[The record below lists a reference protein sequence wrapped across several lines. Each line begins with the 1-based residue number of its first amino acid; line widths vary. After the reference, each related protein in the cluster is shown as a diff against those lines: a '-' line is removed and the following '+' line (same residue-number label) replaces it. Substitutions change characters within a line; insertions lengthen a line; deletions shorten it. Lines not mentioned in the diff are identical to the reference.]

1 MMFNN
6 IYEKIKEF
14 MKDYI
19 GLIIFVAIFF
29 FITFVDLPYDV
40 NMPGGL
46 ISLNDRI
53 EVNGEKIETKGTF
66 NMAYVSSISGS
77 LPHILLSFIIP
88 DWDVVPSS
96 ESTYENETYED
107 ALKRNKLYLEQSK
120 DYATAVAMDAA
131 GINYEVSNKLNY
143 VAYIDVKAKTTLKIG
158 DDILEM
164 NGEKVEDITTMSE
177 LIQELEVGS
186 KINFVVD
193 RDGKEVKA
201 EAITY
206 EEDGRKYVGVS
217 AITTFDMKSDIDIQI
232 KTKDSESGPSGG
244 LMMTLMVYNAITNQD
259 LTHGKQIV
267 GTGTISLDGSVGEI
281 GGVKYKVIG
290 AVKEGAEIFL
300 VPEGNYEEAMKV
312 KKEKGYDIEIVKV
325 KTFTDA
331 VNYLENLE

>member
-1 MMFNN
+1 MFNN
-6 IYEKIKEF
+6 IYDKIKNF
-14 MKDYI
+14 MKDYL
-19 GLIIFVAIFF
+19 GMIIFIGIFLF
-29 FITFVDLPYDV
+29 LTFYEIPYDV

-53 EVNGEKIETKGTF
+53 EVDCKKVETKGTF

-77 LPHILLSFIIP
+77 LPHILLSFVIP
-88 DWDVVPSS
+88 DWDIVPSS
-96 ESTYENETYED
+96 DSTYENESYED

-120 DYATAVAMDAA
+120 DYAKAVAMDAA
-131 GINYEVSNKLNY
+131 KIKYEVSNKLNY
-143 VAYIDVKAKTTLKIG
+143 VAYIDVKAKTTLKVG

-164 NGEKVEDITTMSE
+164 NGEKVEDITIMSE
-177 LIQELEVGS
+177 LIQELPVGA
-186 KINFVVD
+186 KIEFKVD
-193 RDGKEVKA
+193 RDGKEVGA

-206 EEDGRKYVGVS
+206 EEDGKKYVGIS
-217 AITTFDMKSDIDIQI
+217 AITTFDMKSDIDVQI

-259 LTHGKQIV
+259 LTHGKQVV
-267 GTGTISLDGSVGEI
+267 GTGTIALDGSVGEI

-300 VPEGNYEEAMKV
+300 VPEGNYKEAMEV
-312 KKEKGYDIEIVKV
+312 KKEKGYDIEIVSV

-331 VNYLENLE
+331 VNYLEGLK

>member
-1 MMFNN
+1 MFNN
-6 IYEKIKEF
+6 IYDKLKEF
-14 MKDYI
+14 MKDYFGMI
-19 GLIIFVAIFF
+19 LFIVIFF
-29 FITFVDLPYDV
+29 FITFYDLPYDV

-53 EVNGEKIETKGTF
+53 EVDGKKIETKGTF
-66 NMAYVSSISGS
+66 NMAYVSSVSGS

-88 DWDVVPSS
+88 DWDITPSS
-96 ESTYENETYED
+96 DSTYENETYED

-131 GINYEVSNKLNY
+131 GIKYEVSNKLNY
-143 VAYIDVKAKTTLKIG
+143 VAYIDVKANTTLKIG

-164 NGEKVEDITTMSE
+164 NGEKVEDITIMSE
-177 LIQELEVGS
+177 LIQELPAGS
-186 KINFVVD
+186 KIEFVVD
-193 RDGKEVKA
+193 RDGKQAKA
-201 EAITY
+201 NAITY
-206 EEDGRKYVGVS
+206 EEDGKKYVGIS
-217 AITTFDMKSDIDIQI
+217 AITTFDLKSDVDVKIT
-232 KTKDSESGPSGG
+232 TKSSESGPSGG

-259 LTHGKQIV
+259 LTHGKQVV

-300 VPEGNYEEAMKV
+300 VPEGNYDEAVKV

-325 KTFTDA
+325 KTFADA
-331 VNYLENLE
+331 INYLENLE

>member
-1 MMFNN
+1 MFNN
-6 IYEKIKEF
+6 IYDKLKEF
-14 MKDYI
+14 MKDYFGMI
-19 GLIIFVAIFF
+19 LFIVLFF
-29 FITFVDLPYDV
+29 FLTFYDLPYDV

-53 EVNGEKIETKGTF
+53 EVDGKKIETKGTF
-66 NMAYVSSISGS
+66 NMAYVSSVSGS

-88 DWDVVPSS
+88 DWDITPSS
-96 ESTYENETYED
+96 DSTYENETYED

-131 GINYEVSNKLNY
+131 GIKYEVSNKLNY

-158 DDILEM
+158 DNILEM
-164 NGEKVEDITTMSE
+164 NGEKVEDITIMSE
-177 LIQELEVGS
+177 LIQELPAGS
-186 KINFVVD
+186 KIEFVVD
-193 RDGKEVKA
+193 RDGKQAKA
-201 EAITY
+201 NAITY
-206 EEDGRKYVGVS
+206 EEDGKKYVGIS
-217 AITTFDMKSDIDIQI
+217 AITTFDLKSDVDVKIT
-232 KTKDSESGPSGG
+232 TKSSESGPSGG

-259 LTHGKQIV
+259 LTHGKQVV

-300 VPEGNYEEAMKV
+300 VPEGNYDEAVKV

-325 KTFTDA
+325 KTFADA
-331 VNYLENLE
+331 INYLENLE